1 MLRWPKLKDIMD
13 KLTPDEIHTQFERDG
28 VVRLQQ
34 ALDPKWLKEAERAYQ
49 WSLDNG
55 SRKAANYNK
64 DDSSKFYVDTG
75 NPDSLPVYAD
85 FLRKS
90 PIGDLV
96 SAAWAS
102 PLVLY
107 AFEQVFYKEGGAVR
121 SQRTGWHQDSS
132 YLSFDGNHLAVMW
145 ITFDRVA
152 KEHSMEFIRGSHR
165 GPLYEQRG
173 LEQSTRPPVPKIE
186 ANREQFDIVG
196 WPIEPG
202 DVLLFHPATLHGGGG
217 TEAGK
222 RRRTLSLRFV
232 GEDAQFVPRPAGKD
246 TPPSFLELN
255 ESLREGDSFRH
266 PSFLQLSPR

>member
-1 MLRWPKLKDIMD
+1 MSTM
-13 KLTPDEIHTQFERDG
+13 TPGEIHARFERDG
-28 VVRLQQ
+28 VVRLPQ
-34 ALDPKWLKEAERAYQ
+34 ALEPKWLQQAERAYQ
-49 WSLDNG
+49 WSIDHG
-55 SRKAANYNK
+55 SRNASNYNK

-75 NPDSLPVYAD
+75 NPEATPVYAD
-85 FLRKS
+85 FLTQS
-90 PIGDLV
+90 PVRGLV

-107 AFEQVFYKEGGAVR
+107 AFEQVFYKEGGSVR

-132 YLSFDGNHLAVMW
+132 YLSFEGHHLAVMW
-145 ITFDRVA
+145 ITFEPVA
-152 KEHSMEFIRGSHR
+152 REHALEFVRGSHR
-165 GPLYEQRG
+165 GPLFEQRG
-173 LEQSTRPPVPKIE
+173 AEQATRPLVPKIE
-186 ANREQFDIVG
+186 ADREQFDIVG

-232 GEDAQFVPRPAGKD
+232 GEDTHFVPRPAGKD

-255 ESLREGDSFRH
+255 ERLREGDPFRH
-266 PSFLQLSPR
+266 PSFLQLHPRQAA